1 MDLQVGGVTMI
12 AAVMVDTVEE
22 VMKEDMVDMEEAE
35 EQEEDTMKDM
45 DAEAVD
51 IVEEAMMIAAVVMAE
66 DMAAEDMKNA
76 VEDTEAEDTPE
87 AQAADTMTD
96 IVEVSIVRHV
106 NFLESLKSSNCTP
119 SNNSLLVVV
128 LW

>member
-1 MDLQVGGVTMI
+1 MELQVVVTMI
-12 AAVMVDTVEE
+12 AVVMVVTVEDTTGDMVDTVEVEE
-22 VMKEDMVDMEEAE
+22 VAA
-35 EQEEDTMKDM
+35 DTTKDM
-45 DAEAVD
+45 DAEAAD
-51 IVEEAMMIAAVVMAE
+51 TAEEAMMIAVVVT
-66 DMAAEDMKNA
+66 
-76 VEDTEAEDTPE
+76 VEDTVVEVTKNAEEDMEAEDTPGV
-87 AQAADTMTD
+87 QAADTTTD

>member
-1 MDLQVGGVTMI
+1 MELQVVVTMI
-12 AAVMVDTVEE
+12 AVVMVVTVEDTTEDMVDTVEE
-22 VMKEDMVDMEEAE
+22 VA
-35 EQEEDTMKDM
+35 EDTTKDM
-45 DAEAVD
+45 DAEAAD
-51 IVEEAMMIAAVVMAE
+51 TAEEAMMIAVVVT
-66 DMAAEDMKNA
+66 
-76 VEDTEAEDTPE
+76 VEDTVVEVTKNAEEDMEAEDTPGV
-87 AQAADTMTD
+87 QAADTTTD